1 MLGAES
7 SVEVLRPVDPW
18 APAAGLPFSG
28 SRTEPSSTGL
38 RPDVV
43 AAQMRLTAA
52 EQARKLARAQRVRDV
67 SVGVQVDR
75 WPVSATNASGTGNT
89 VSVFFSVPLF
99 VRHGLEGEIARA
111 EVDLANARETVRR
124 AQLAALSDLAQ
135 TRSRWAAA
143 AVRRWLASD
152 ELAPAAERV
161 AAGAELA
168 YRRGATSLLDVFDAR
183 RSLRAALRCWF
194 SADGPLACDR
204 CEDSKAAGRRCD
216 RGLGFRNCFEAA
228 GAPDPIHLV
237 RTPRRSNA

>member
-52 EQARKLARAQRVRDV
+52 EQARELARAQRVRDV

-183 RSLRAALRCWF
+183 RSLRAALRCW
-194 SADGPLACDR
+194 ACCR
-204 CEDSKAAGRRCD
+204 WPSRMRSVRRLKGRWPS
-216 RGLGFRNCFEAA
+216 L
-228 GAPDPIHLV
+228 
-237 RTPRRSNA
+237 